1 MPTIDVA
8 GAVTT
13 LAKARQR
20 YVYGLEKVPDEQ
32 LNQSA
37 SETAKSPLQ
46 MAGMTSG
53 FLSRVALMVQGAE
66 LPPRGGAQPPAPE
79 SREAAI
85 AAVDA
90 AFRKLEQAIADLKD
104 EDMDRELPVP
114 WGGTVP
120 LKQMM
125 WFLMGV
131 PGYLQGQ
138 LNYAQTIYGDM
149 APNIPPSWMSQ

>member
-1 MPTIDVA
+1 
-8 GAVTT
+8 
-13 LAKARQR
+13 
-20 YVYGLEKVPDEQ
+20 
-32 LNQSA
+32 
-37 SETAKSPLQ
+37 
-46 MAGMTSG
+46 
-53 FLSRVALMVQGAE
+53 
-66 LPPRGGAQPPAPE
+66 
-79 SREAAI
+79 
-85 AAVDA
+85 
-90 AFRKLEQAIADLKD
+90 
-104 EDMDRELPVP
+104 MDRELPVP